1 MNRRVAGEFCSYF
14 SLYFFSPNKAMWK
27 VLLMISAVV
36 LIGSGVFSFMNKD
49 AVKATREDRQQNQAD
64 VQKAQDEIEKK
75 KEDLKQAQA
84 EAEKLKAEA
93 ESLKTE
99 LAQAKLKESNGALQ
113 VTNLTME
120 SEKAAEALKNAEEFL
135 EKIPNIKKLKEEM
148 AERSS
153 QIQEAEIAIA
163 STKGQVSAAE
173 ERRASLDATRAELQ
187 AIADDRNKGLIRGEF
202 ATTVKKAFN
211 NWGFVVIAAG
221 DNEGVV
227 NKAQLDVLRR
237 GQPICKLL
245 VTAVEPAEA
254 VAEVIPGSLQPG
266 QSIQDGD
273 VVTKSTTLIPEL
285 TPTAKPPA
293 GGATAGGEG
302 ADPAGLL
309 PPADGGGA
317 APMGAGGDPD
327 PFAAPAAP
335 AGGGMDGGAAEP
347 DPFAP
352 KPAAPA
358 DGGAMDGGATEP
370 DPFAPKPDAPA
381 DGGAMDGGA
390 TPPADDP
397 FAQ

>member
-1 MNRRVAGEFCSYF
+1 
-14 SLYFFSPNKAMWK
+14 MWK

-49 AVKATREDRQQNQAD
+49 AVQASRVERQQNQAD
-64 VQKAQDEIEKK
+64 VERAQDEIEKK
-75 KEDLKQAQA
+75 KDDLKLAKL

-93 ESLKTE
+93 QSLKTE

-135 EKIPNIKKLKEEM
+135 EKVPNIKMLNEEM

-153 QIQEAEIAIA
+153 QIQEAEIGIA

-173 ERRASLDATRAELQ
+173 ERRGQLDAARAEMQ

-285 TPTAKPPA
+285 TPTTAPPV

-309 PPADGGGA
+309 PPAGGGA

-327 PFAAPAAP
+327 PFGAPADPAPAAPADGAMDGGGAEPDPFAPKPDAAPAAP
-335 AGGGMDGGAAEP
+335 ADGGAMDGGAAEP

-352 KPAAPA
+352 KSDDAPA
-358 DGGAMDGGATEP
+358 GDDAMDGGATTPPTDEP
-370 DPFAPKPDAPA
+370 DPFA
-381 DGGAMDGGA
+381 
-390 TPPADDP
+390 
-397 FAQ
+397 Q

>member
-1 MNRRVAGEFCSYF
+1 
-14 SLYFFSPNKAMWK
+14 MWK

-49 AVKATREDRQQNQAD
+49 AAQASREERQQNQAD
-64 VQKAQDEIEKK
+64 VKKAQDEIEKK
-75 KEDLKQAQA
+75 KEDLKLAQA

-120 SEKAAEALKNAEEFL
+120 SEKAGEALKSAEEFL
-135 EKIPNIKKLKEEM
+135 EKVPNIKKLKEEM

-153 QIQEAEIAIA
+153 QIQEAEIGIA

-173 ERRASLDATRAELQ
+173 ERRVSLEAARAEMQ
-187 AIADDRNKGLIRGEF
+187 AIADDRNRGLIRGEF

-273 VVTKSTTLIPEL
+273 VVTKSTTLIQEL

-309 PPADGGGA
+309 PPAGGGA
-317 APMGAGGDPD
+317 APMGEGGDPD
-327 PFAAPAAP
+327 PFAPAAP
-335 AGGGMDGGAAEP
+335 A
-347 DPFAP
+347 
-352 KPAAPA
+352 
-358 DGGAMDGGATEP
+358 GGAMDGGAEP
-370 DPFAPKPDAPA
+370 DPFAPKPDAAPA
-381 DGGAMDGGA
+381 GGAMDGGAEPDPFAPKPDAAPAGGAMDGGAMDGGA
-390 TPPADDP
+390 PTPPADDP
-397 FAQ
+397 FNQ